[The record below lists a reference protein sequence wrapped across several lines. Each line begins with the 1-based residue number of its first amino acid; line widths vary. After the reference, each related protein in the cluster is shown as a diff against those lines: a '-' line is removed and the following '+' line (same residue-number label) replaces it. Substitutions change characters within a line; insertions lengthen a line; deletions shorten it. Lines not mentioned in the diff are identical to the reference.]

1 MTKLYLFLLDIANN
15 KKEEIELKK
24 PNNYN
29 QLLNILR
36 QKINYVSEQYD
47 IFIIDSNNREMKITN
62 EENYLLIKDI
72 LFIREI
78 DKDRLEKSL
87 FEINLEKLSISKQN
101 ILIEKYVCT
110 ICMGI
115 IKNENPYFCYNCQK
129 TFHAHCLIDWDNRRM
144 MQNQM
149 LNCPNCRKELSL
161 EYWKKNNDFEENR
174 KDHANLLNQIN
185 EYKLKLNMNN
195 IINLIKDKKINELNN
210 KYNKLKTEYDEII
223 NKKKLYLKK

>member
-29 QLLNILR
+29 QLLNVLR

-101 ILIEKYVCT
+101 ILKDKYVCS
-110 ICMGI
+110 ICMEI
-115 IKNENPYFCYNCQK
+115 IKNENPYFCYSCQK
-129 TFHAHCLIDWDNRRM
+129 TFHAHCLINW
-144 MQNQM
+144 
-149 LNCPNCRKELSL
+149 
-161 EYWKKNNDFEENR
+161 EN
-174 KDHANLLNQIN
+174 
-185 EYKLKLNMNN
+185 
-195 IINLIKDKKINELNN
+195 
-210 KYNKLKTEYDEII
+210 
-223 NKKKLYLKK
+223 